1 MGVWIQYPPF
11 LREKLGTSSEGRKAP
26 RRIAWISADG
36 VAHAHTGRGD
46 PHQRYFPLLASV
58 DIFPKCLSIAKP
70 VNGNLGTWRDFP
82 VARYHNLSLA
92 LRFRD
97 EGRSPG
103 LPVMDE
109 LEGTKHMPL
118 HRDLTR

>member
-1 MGVWIQYPPF
+1 VCGIP
-11 LREKLGTSSEGRKAP
+11 
-26 RRIAWISADG
+26 AWIIADG